1 MDYAFG
7 MRKLGFALL
16 FLLFFLSTR
25 LLFAAPSEGTPLLL
39 SPRLAPLA
47 GTDASSG
54 ATTEAPADPAQP
66 DAVSAATGHGQG
78 SRFLG
83 FPSKTAFHKF
93 AGWTSGGLL
102 LAAGVVGGIRA
113 YDLMNSGHDYRDAQG
128 ITEEDQI
135 GAQCTGEISSLWGDS
150 AGQALRW
157 THVGLLAA
165 GESLYLANA
174 ITGIGFM
181 EPLEPGLSSRRIHRY
196 AFFGHA
202 FLMAAEATL
211 GFLTTDALRRGD
223 HEAVTKLG
231 VAHAGVGFAIPVLIL
246 GAGAVIELG
255 R

>member
-1 MDYAFG
+1 
-7 MRKLGFALL
+7 MRKSRYAAFCLL
-16 FLLFFLSTR
+16 LLLPTR
-25 LLFAAPSEGTPLLL
+25 FLFAAPGEGTPLPL

-54 ATTEAPADPAQP
+54 AMAKAPLDPATP
-66 DAVSAATGHGQG
+66 DAVSAATGQDQG
-78 SRFLG
+78 GRFLG
-83 FPSKTAFHKF
+83 FLSKTAFHKF

-113 YDLMNSGHDYRDAQG
+113 YDLMNSGHEYRDTLG

-174 ITGIGFM
+174 VTGVGFM
-181 EPLEPGLSSRRIHRY
+181 EPLEPGLSSRKIHRY

-211 GFLTTDALRRGD
+211 GFFTTDALRRGD